1 MLTRIFFKQDCIPV
15 GCVTSAAV
23 AVSCGCLPGGVS
35 AQGGVCPGGV
45 SAQGGVCLGCVSAQ
59 GCVSAWG
66 GVCQTPLNRMT
77 DRCKN
82 ITLPQLRA
90 DGNKLSSLGRSP
102 LQGQNDEK
110 YSYFNRH
117 NSELKLNSMTEN
129 CTTVHQN
136 SFLSCFTDI
145 SFILYFQTN
154 ADAYVI

>member
-1 MLTRIFFKQDCIPV
+1 MSTRIFFKQDCIPV
-15 GCVTSAAV
+15 GCVPSAAV
-23 AVSCGCLPGGVS
+23 AVSCGGLPGRCLPRGVS
-35 AQGGVCPGGV
+35 AQEG
-45 SAQGGVCLGCVSAQ
+45 CLP
-59 GCVSAWG
+59 WG
-66 GVCQTPLNRMT
+66 GVCQTPLNRIT

-129 CTTVHQN
+129 CMTVHQN

>member
-1 MLTRIFFKQDCIPV
+1 MRTVRCSGRLLR
-15 GCVTSAAV
+15 GSARG
-23 AVSCGCLPGGVS
+23 VSAQEGCLPGVCVCTGLCVCPGLCVCLGGCLPRGVS
-35 AQGGVCPGGV
+35 AQEGCLPG
-45 SAQGGVCLGCVSAQ
+45 
-59 GCVSAWG
+59 G
-66 GVCQTPLNRMT
+66 GVCQTPLNRIT

-136 SFLSCFTDI
+136 SCLSCFTDI

>member
-15 GCVTSAAV
+15 GCVPSAAV
-23 AVSCGCLPGGVS
+23 AVSCGCLSGGVS

-45 SAQGGVCLGCVSAQ
+45 SAQGGVC
-59 GCVSAWG
+59 
-66 GVCQTPLNRMT
+66 QTPLNRIT

-110 YSYFNRH
+110 YAYFNRH

-136 SFLSCFTDI
+136 SCLSCFTDI